1 MNPITFDQLPGAVSL
16 LHSRMDSIE
25 AILENLSG
33 FKPPEPDELLTVEQC
48 AEFLS
53 ISVQTVYGLIAK
65 NELPVMKRSKR
76 CYFLKSELI
85 SYLQAGKKRS
95 PAEIAVAIEERLHA
109 KRKGGRK

>member
-25 AILENLSG
+25 TILENLSG
-33 FKPPEPDELLTVEQC
+33 YKPPEPDELLTVEQC

-76 CYFLKSELI
+76 CYFLKSELLN
-85 SYLQAGKKRS
+85 YLKQGKKKS
-95 PAEIAVAIEERLHA
+95 AAEIATSIEVYLQG
-109 KRKGGRK
+109 KRKGGK